1 MGTNYYWSKVLD
13 ICPTCGN
20 KDTIKIHIGKSSAG
34 WKFLFNGDDYKSWN
48 EWDSILDSSGEITD
62 EYGEV
67 WTWDDLVL
75 KIEDKCDGLSSKD
88 EANDEGYN
96 SNGDYWTDP
105 LGYEFAKGEWC

>member
-1 MGTNYYWSKVLD
+1 MA
-13 ICPTCGN
+13 
-20 KDTIKIHIGKSSAG
+20 IKIQLKYISASHPQDGSS
-34 WKFLFNGDDYKSWN
+34 YKSWN

-75 KIEDKCDGLSSKD
+75 KIEDKCDGISSKD
-88 EANDEGYN
+88 ESKVSGIDN
-96 SNGDYWTDP
+96 SGDYWTDP